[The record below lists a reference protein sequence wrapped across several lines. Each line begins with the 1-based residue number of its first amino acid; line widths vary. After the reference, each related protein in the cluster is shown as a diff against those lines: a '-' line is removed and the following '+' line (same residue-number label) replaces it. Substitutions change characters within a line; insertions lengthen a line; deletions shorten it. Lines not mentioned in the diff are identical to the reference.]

1 MGLFDFFRRTQPAAP
16 AQRQDPDMGRPR
28 MPMRGVARSLFA
40 AAGNDRLTSSWGSSP
55 MTADQIILRNQRAL
69 VARSREQAA
78 NNDYAKAFLRMCRQN
93 IVGPNGPMLQAKATK
108 GTGAL
113 DKDVNDALELGWTT
127 WGKAENCDVTGKRSW
142 RAIVRSCVNTAVKD
156 GEFMV
161 RLVFGREAGP
171 WGFAVQTLD
180 PQRCP
185 VDMSEPARAD
195 GSFVRHGIRFNRW
208 GRPLGYYFHAL
219 TESADNY
226 WYGGTAFVFVP
237 AEEIIH
243 GFVEDMEG
251 QKRGLPWMA
260 TGLFRMRHLNGFE
273 DAAIINAR
281 VSASKMGFIQWR
293 DGYGPEL
300 EDDEDVPQIDAE
312 PGVIETLP
320 EGAEFKDWSPQFPS
334 GETGPFVKHLL
345 RGIAAGFG
353 VPYNEL
359 AADLEGVNF
368 SSIRQGTLDSREY
381 WKELQE
387 WLIETL
393 CQRVFD
399 AWLPIALLS
408 GRLVTTKGRKLNAA
422 TPDKYT
428 AVSWQARRWDWI
440 DPRADTQSAVDRKNN
455 FLTSPSA
462 IIREQG
468 KDPSSV
474 WTETARD
481 MKAMVEALVAEGF
494 KEDDARELV
503 MLSMGRQPAKP
514 TPEGT
519 KNEPPPAA

>member
-1 MGLFDFFRRTQPAAP
+1 M
-16 AQRQDPDMGRPR
+16 
-28 MPMRGVARSLFA
+28 FA
-40 AAGNDRLTSSWGSSP
+40 AAQTDRLTASWGTTP
-55 MTADQIILRNQRAL
+55 MTADAIILRNQRTL

-93 IVGPNGPMLQAKATK
+93 IVGPNGPMMQAQVTR
-108 GTGAL
+108 GNGSL
-113 DKDVNDALELGWTT
+113 DKEVNAALEEGWAT
-127 WGKAENCDVTGKRSW
+127 WGKAENCDVTGRRSW
-142 RAIVRSCVNTAVKD
+142 RAIVRGCVNTVAKD
-156 GEFMV
+156 GEFFV
-161 RLVFGREAGP
+161 CIVYGADAGP
-171 WGFAVQTLD
+171 WGFAVQTID

-185 VDMSEPARAD
+185 VDLNEPARPD
-195 GSFVRHGIRFNRW
+195 GSFIRHGIKFNRF
-208 GRPLGYYFHAL
+208 GRPLGYYFTAL
-219 TESADNY
+219 TQSDENH
-226 WYGGTAFVFVP
+226 WYGQQAFTYVP
-237 AEEIIH
+237 ASDIIH

-273 DAAIINAR
+273 DAAIVNAR
-281 VSASKMGFIQWR
+281 VGAAKMGFIQWR
-293 DGYGPEL
+293 DGFGPEL
-300 EDDEDVPQIDAE
+300 EDGDDVPQISAE

-320 EGAEFKDWSPQFPS
+320 EGAEFKEWNPQFPS
-334 GETGPFVKHLL
+334 GETGPFVKHML

-387 WLIETL
+387 WLIETIV
-393 CQRVFD
+393 QRVFD
-399 AWLPIALLS
+399 AWLPIALL
-408 GRLVTTKGRKLNAA
+408 GGKLQAKGRALNPLKL
-422 TPDKYT
+422 DKYS

-468 KDPSSV
+468 KDPSDV

-481 MKAMVEALVAEGF
+481 MRAMVEALQAEGF
-494 KEDDARELV
+494 DEKAAQELV
-503 MLSMGRQPAKP
+503 MLSMGRQPNKP
-514 TPEGT
+514 APT
-519 KNEPPPAA
+519 KAPNEEPAAA